1 MCQNRAHENY
11 KKVENLKLMRGRSLD
26 VITAACLFIACKQE
40 GKPRTIKGTHPP
52 SPTHPRVTHLVR
64 FGIQHLH

>member
-52 SPTHPRVTHLVR
+52 
-64 FGIQHLH
+64 

>member
-52 SPTHPRVTHLVR
+52 TLTGYNQKEPVLTGLV
-64 FGIQHLH
+64 